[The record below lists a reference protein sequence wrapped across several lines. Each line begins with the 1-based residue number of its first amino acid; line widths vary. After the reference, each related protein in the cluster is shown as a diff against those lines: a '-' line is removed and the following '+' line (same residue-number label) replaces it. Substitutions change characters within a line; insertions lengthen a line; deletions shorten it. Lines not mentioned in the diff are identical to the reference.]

1 MGVLKAKAINVENV
15 RSIADNTRNHSVVC
29 DLTTSA
35 GGTDSGPTALEL
47 TLMSLADCGVTIFS
61 DVCKKSSIEPGKI
74 QVDIEA
80 EKNPESPLI
89 GEVKMKVRVESS
101 VRKELVE
108 AAWRRTEAN
117 CPVLLIF
124 KGQIPVNVELEV
136 NSKT

>member
-1 MGVLKAKAINVENV
+1 MSLN
-15 RSIADNTRNHSVVC
+15 ADNTRNHSVVC
-29 DLTTSA
+29 INNFCS
-35 GGTDSGPTALEL
+35 GTDSGPTALEL

-117 CPVLLIF
+117 CPVLLIL

>member
-117 CPVLLIF
+117 CPVLLIL

-136 NSKT
+136 NTKT

>member
-117 CPVLLIF
+117 CPVLLIL